1 MFLWCVYLERE
12 DWGVYVIAPSRGKAK
27 AIFFRCSP
35 DTCEYTDIRVQKL
48 KPADGFRERYLDE
61 DCPELEA
68 LGVRYMTEDE
78 FYEYLEKMQSMV

>member
-1 MFLWCVYLERE
+1 MFLWLVYLERA

-27 AIFFRCSP
+27 AIFFRCTN
-35 DTCEYTDIRVQKL
+35 DYCDYTDIRVQKL
-48 KPADGFRERYLDE
+48 KAADGFSERYLDE

-78 FYEYLEKMQSMV
+78 FYEYMAQFDY